1 MDFEVIIIGGSY
13 AGLSAGLAL
22 GRALRKVLIIDNH
35 KPCNAQTPYSHN
47 FLTHDGKKPDEI
59 AAAAKAEVLKYA
71 SVSFLDGEVIAAHK
85 NGDLFKVKTAQGEE
99 FTARRIL
106 LSAGL
111 KDVMPDIKNFA
122 KCWGI
127 SVIHCPYCHGYEVR
141 GERIA
146 LMMNGEMAFEMAKML
161 HHWNKDLT
169 LLTNG
174 KSTLTQEQTQKLQAN
189 SISII
194 EDEIVE
200 IEEENGQLSH
210 IVFKTLPKLSLKALY
225 ARPALVQHANVYQ
238 DLGCELT
245 ETGIIKVNEQY
256 QTTVSG
262 VYAAGD
268 CASALRGLS
277 TVTAAGT
284 VAAVMMNREM
294 ITEDF

>member
-1 MDFEVIIIGGSY
+1 
-13 AGLSAGLAL
+13 
-22 GRALRKVLIIDNH
+22 
-35 KPCNAQTPYSHN
+35 
-47 FLTHDGKKPDEI
+47 
-59 AAAAKAEVLKYA
+59 
-71 SVSFLDGEVIAAHK
+71 
-85 NGDLFKVKTAQGEE
+85 
-99 FTARRIL
+99 
-106 LSAGL
+106 
-111 KDVMPDIKNFA
+111 
-122 KCWGI
+122 
-127 SVIHCPYCHGYEVR
+127 
-141 GERIA
+141 
-146 LMMNGEMAFEMAKML
+146 MMNGEMAFEMAKML